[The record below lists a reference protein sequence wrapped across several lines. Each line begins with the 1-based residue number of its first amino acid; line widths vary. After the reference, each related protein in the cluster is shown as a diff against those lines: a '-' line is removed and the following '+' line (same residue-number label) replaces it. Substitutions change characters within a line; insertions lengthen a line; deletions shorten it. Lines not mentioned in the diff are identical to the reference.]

1 MSATKRWPT
10 AARKPRATTSPSA
23 TIAATGPTATSASTG
38 RTGRGATSVPVDP
51 SPSWLVIGFAFAAA
65 LVTGVLFG
73 AAPAIVGSR
82 SDPIDA
88 LRGAGRTTGDGG
100 GRLRSS
106 LIAVQV
112 ALSLVLLTC
121 AGLLSRTLLKL
132 ESQDFGVRLDSR
144 YVVNL
149 APSLSTVAPE
159 ELPSLY
165 DRLRERLKRIP
176 GVRNAAF
183 SLYAPMS
190 GDNWGTTIVVQA
202 PTQVERRSVSW
213 NRVSPEY
220 FATVG
225 TPILRRVI
233 ADPNLRRA
241 VFMLQKEVAQRVT
254 AKPGDEQYGFL
265 TLFTQLFATT
275 RILMTLGPR
284 SFYPSPKVDS
294 AVVVLDPHAPQLS
307 SDRDA
312 LIDLISASFRMR
324 RKKLVNN
331 LNAWPRDRVLDAMR
345 DAGIDEGVRAETMSL
360 AQFDALA
367 ARLR

>member
-1 MSATKRWPT
+1 VRPKKKWGQNFLRNRGAVEKIVAAIDAQPGETIVEIGPGEGVLTERLVALPNDLVAIEIDPDL
-10 AARKPRATTSPSA
+10 AARL
-23 TIAATGPTATSASTG
+23 
-38 RTGRGATSVPVDP
+38 RTRFQ
-51 SPSWLVIGFAFAAA
+51 IE
-65 LVTGVLFG
+65 
-73 AAPAIVGSR
+73 IR
-82 SDPIDA
+82 NEDA
-88 LRGAGRTTGDGG
+88 LEAPLPEKPFR
-100 GRLRSS
+100 
-106 LIAVQV
+106 AV
-112 ALSLVLLTC
+112 
-121 AGLLSRTLLKL
+121 G
-132 ESQDFGVRLDSR
+132 
-144 YVVNL
+144 NL
-149 APSLSTVAPE
+149 P
-159 ELPSLY
+159 Y
-165 DRLRERLKRIP
+165 
-176 GVRNAAF
+176 N
-183 SLYAPMS
+183 
-190 GDNWGTTIVVQA
+190 
-202 PTQVERRSVSW
+202 
-213 NRVSPEY
+213 
-220 FATVG
+220 VG